1 MRKLVVG
8 LGAAALVTFALPLRG
23 VADIGVDS
31 GTGGAYT
38 TSGPEVQFLKSI
50 RLAGDGVGARV
61 IGHYMYVTSTKD
73 LEIYDISA
81 PEDPQLVSSLAL
93 DVEFENEQ
101 VPTNGTI
108 LGISGQTPCT
118 QAAPVDP
125 QGDGHGS
132 NIGLAPGCL
141 TIWDVRDKAHPQV
154 LNTAVGVGDHTST
167 CLYDCRYMWGSAGDV
182 TDLSNVLAPDH
193 PIKVLSDGAKGWQTG
208 LPGKSCHHEEELSP
222 GIVLAACQPFMLLS
236 ARAEDGGT
244 IQHPKL
250 LATGASAD
258 KRFIHSARWPEHGT
272 DRFAIIGGETNFQPV
287 CNVVKNGAF
296 MVWDGSH
303 AYQDGKFT
311 QVDEYRVRNG
321 TYTDGHPPV
330 NALGCSVHWFEEHPT
345 FHNGGLVALA
355 AYESGTRF
363 LQITPEGKIKEVGW
377 FEPVGGGTSAPHW
390 APNSN
395 VVYAIDYQRGVD
407 VLKWNG
413 SLFVPNSAT
422 TPSSSGS
429 GSHPSG
435 SAPNAAAVEAATTT
449 PNTGAARVGL
459 PVAVPLSVLLGVGLV
474 ARRRR
479 RRRPQG

>member
-1 MRKLVVG
+1 MRKVV
-8 LGAAALVTFALPLRG
+8 AALGVAVLVGIALPLRG
-23 VADIGVDS
+23 AAAVGVDP
-31 GTGGAYT
+31 GTGGVYT

-50 RLAGDGVGARV
+50 RLAGDGVGARI

-73 LEIYDISA
+73 LEIYDIST
-81 PEDPQLVSSLAL
+81 PEDPQLVSSLAV

-118 QAAPVDP
+118 QAAPVGA

-132 NIGLAPGCL
+132 NVSLAPGCL

-182 TDLSNVLAPDH
+182 TDLTNVLAPDH
-193 PIKVLSDGAKGWQTG
+193 QIKVITNGAMGWQTG
-208 LPGKSCHHEEELSP
+208 LPGKSCHHEEELTP

-236 ARAEDGGT
+236 ARAQDGGT

-258 KRFIHSARWPEHGT
+258 KRFIHSARWPEHGS
-272 DRFAIIGGETNFQPV
+272 DHFAIIGGETNFQPV
-287 CNVVKNGAF
+287 CNVVQNGAF
-296 MVWDGSH
+296 MVWDASH
-303 AYQDGKFT
+303 AHQDGKFT
-311 QVDEYRVRNG
+311 MVDEYRVRNG
-321 TYTDGHPPV
+321 TYTDGHPPA

-345 FHNGGLVALA
+345 FRNGGLVALA

-377 FEPVGGGTSAPHW
+377 FDPVGGSTSAPHW

-395 VVYAIDYQRGVD
+395 VVYAIDYARGVD

-413 SLFVPNSAT
+413 SLFVPTQAT
-422 TPSSSGS
+422 TSGS
-429 GSHPSG
+429 GGSG
-435 SAPNAAAVEAATTT
+435 STAPSSQPNAAAVEAVTST
-449 PNTGAARVGL
+449 PNTTAARVAL
-459 PVAVPLSVLLGVGLV
+459 PVAVPVIMLLGAGLLG
-474 ARRRR
+474 RRRR
-479 RRRPQG
+479 RSLPRG